1 MQFNGASMM
10 KAGLNTHRSLMLL
23 LILVASSSL
32 QGCSNKTSDRDISL
46 ISPVDADAIVQ
57 GKSILLGLGGTTLGV
72 WLDPRS
78 ERDFRQGHIPGAV
91 NLPFQNV
98 ANDHHILKEYEVIVV
113 YGSSYNDPKANAMS
127 KRLMQLGYKDVKTLR
142 GGLSSWKAA
151 GYDIEEGE

>member
-1 MQFNGASMM
+1 MKVDFNARRALTLLVILMVNSSMF
-10 KAGLNTHRSLMLL
+10 
-23 LILVASSSL
+23 
-32 QGCSNKTSDRDISL
+32 GCSNKTSDRDISL
-46 ISPVDADAIVQ
+46 ISPGDAEAIIQ
-57 GKSILLGLGGTTLGV
+57 GKSILLGLGGNTVGV

-78 ERDFRQGHIPGAV
+78 EHDFHQGHIPGAI

-142 GGLSSWKAA
+142 GGLSGWIAA
-151 GYDIEEGE
+151 GYDVEDGE